1 MRRHRLGGLP
11 AAVAAKRARAEEDA
25 RQKALHVIASFIT
38 YFGEVSA
45 LAPQALIEEGSISA
59 TSGSLTAALEPLQG
73 GDRVAERLV
82 GYLLRMGNEMTD
94 SHCRAPGSHR
104 CNSHRLCVRAV
115 LLLAEP
121 ATHKHIPPLARQI
134 RARKEAPSAGLEAF
148 PRPRRARKEALQ
160 RISLPW
166 LGQSVPGRKPR
177 GGVVDGLCH
186 TPTYVH

>member
-1 MRRHRLGGLP
+1 MREGDRHACERETGVPARPRRARKGGLP
-11 AAVAAKRARAEEDA
+11 ARPRRAKKAALETLA
-25 RQKALHVIASFIT
+25 RQLTF
-38 YFGEVSA
+38 
-45 LAPQALIEEGSISA
+45 APPPPFPA
-59 TSGSLTAALEPLQG
+59 SLTAALEPLQG

-177 GGVVDGLCH
+177 GGVVDGLSTHQH
-186 TPTYVH
+186 TPLR